1 MAKVAAVATD
11 EPLIAA
17 KPAQAA
23 IVARPSPPRQWP
35 MKLFAAR
42 NNSRLMPEAETK
54 APMSRNIGMTPNV

>member
-17 KPAQAA
+17 KPPQAA
-23 IVARPSPPRQWP
+23 IVASPSPPRQCP
-35 MKLFAAR
+35 TKLFAAR

>member
-23 IVARPSPPRQWP
+23 IVARPRPPRQWP
-35 MKLFAAR
+35 TKLLAAR
-42 NNSRLMPEAETK
+42 NSSRLMPEAETK
-54 APMSRNIGMTPNV
+54 APIKRNIGMTPKV